1 MNLLQRSHDA
11 INSRDVV
18 NAPRNELR
26 LVEIC
31 SSFSN
36 LMMVRRRSLDFIIF
50 LSEIVFFIIIFIY
63 FFYFATGVL
72 IIINKILA
80 LL

>member
-1 MNLLQRSHDA
+1 MMNLLQRSHDA

-36 LMMVRRRSLDFIIF
+36 LMMARRKSLDFIIF
-50 LSEIVFFIIIFIY
+50 LSKLFFWGPNY
-63 FFYFATGVL
+63 NQQNPRS
-72 IIINKILA
+72 IINQILGKC
-80 LL
+80 